1 MCCCSCS
8 ACCWAWHGVMLAA
21 SGPYSAV
28 SQRTGKL
35 GPGAGRMQQPRCMAA
50 HWHWPA
56 GMPHPPD
63 RICRNQRPNNRHL
76 HLQQPGGEGQG
87 GQRPNIQQL
96 PGRRAALHTKGGQ
109 CRGIK
114 PACWLR
120 LSDALLL
127 YSSQATGPSS
137 KPSNVALLQ
146 SCAPA
151 QQPLPGA
158 TLPAPALLQRSQ
170 WLGRAGQEP
179 PQLPG

>member
-1 MCCCSCS
+1 MPPAGPAAQGAS
-8 ACCWAWHGVMLAA
+8 AQAA
-21 SGPYSAV
+21 
-28 SQRTGKL
+28 
-35 GPGAGRMQQPRCMAA
+35 GAGRWHDAA
-50 HWHWPA
+50 LLLGCTLYWPA
-56 GMPHPPD
+56 CKGAPPD
-63 RICRNQRPNNRHL
+63 CLPHLDCCKQRPHTRQH

-179 PQLPG
+179 PRLPG